1 MAYDQNNIFAR
12 ILRGEIPAHKVY
24 EDDATLA
31 IMDVMPQAEGH
42 TLVLPKKAAE
52 NIFDLDEATMTALM
66 NAAQTV
72 GAAVR
77 TAFSADGIRL
87 MQLNG
92 SAAGQSVFHFHIH
105 IIPCHEGRS
114 LGRHASGMAD
124 DQVLAEHAE
133 RIRAALDKALA

>member
-12 ILRGEIPAHKVY
+12 ILRGEVRAHKVY

-31 IMDVMPQAEGH
+31 IMDAMPQADGH
-42 TLVLPKKAAE
+42 TLVLPRQPAE
-52 NIFDLDEATMTALM
+52 NLFDLDEGTMTALM
-66 NAAQTV
+66 STAQTV

-77 TAFSADGIRL
+77 TAFAADGIRL
-87 MQLNG
+87 MQFNG

-105 IIPCHEGRS
+105 IIPCHDGRS
-114 LGRHASGMAD
+114 LGRHTGRMAD

-133 RIRAALDKALA
+133 RIRAALDKPQ

>member
-1 MAYDQNNIFAR
+1 MAYDQNNIFAK
-12 ILRGEIPAHKVY
+12 ILRGEATAHKVY

-31 IMDVMPQAEGH
+31 IMDVMPQADGH
-42 TLVLPKKAAE
+42 TLVLPRQAAE
-52 NIFDLDEATMTALM
+52 NLFDLNESTMTALM
-66 NAAQTV
+66 STAQVV

-77 TAFSADGIRL
+77 TAFAADGIRL

-105 IIPCHEGRS
+105 IIPCHDGRS
-114 LGRHASGMAD
+114 LGRHAGGMAD

-133 RIRAALDKALA
+133 RIRAALDKPQS